1 MGAEIL
7 AFSLNK
13 DNPDH
18 ISAEDLKELKSWVE
32 GVEFA
37 VEVDH
42 SELLA
47 LEEGSA
53 FDSNLFLLNTRE
65 LASLRSLPG
74 SLIISMEPE
83 DLLHFDQGSYTA
95 SGLHV
100 KAISLSIDSPGLL
113 MGQQGLIDKLN
124 SFEDMR
130 VFVDMPELENNIE
143 KVCELLPQAGF
154 TLSGSKE
161 LKPGYKD
168 FYELAPVLEYLEV

>member
-7 AFSLNK
+7 AFSLNE

-18 ISAEDLKELKSWVE
+18 ISAEDLEELKSWVE

-42 SELLA
+42 SEVSA
-47 LEEGSA
+47 LNSDADLFIINAKELSSIESWQGSA
-53 FDSNLFLLNTRE
+53 IL
-65 LASLRSLPG
+65 
-74 SLIISMEPE
+74 SMEPE
-83 DLLHFDQGSYTA
+83 DLPGFDPGSYME
-95 SGLHV
+95 SGSQI
-100 KAISLSIDSPGLL
+100 KAISLSIDSRNLFADNE
-113 MGQQGLIDKLN
+113 GLIDKLN
-124 SFEDMR
+124 SLEDIR
-130 VFVDMPELENNIE
+130 VFVDMPDLENHIE